1 MNRLQNE
8 PMYKVDSTEGETITD
23 LTSVSKVFNNFIYK
37 SQLKKRTSTPIA
49 SQEKWLRDPQVENVS
64 DIDWNEIYNR
74 LQLYGINQEPF
85 ILSSYCIGAMIAT
98 DDFLKKISS
107 KQCYKCCFCRR
118 EIETICHLFLRCC
131 ATNVFGNDVK
141 QFLIQKRHKSNVVL
155 TDLHLI
161 GLYKVAT
168 PTTIDLVLLFGRYH
182 IYSSKL
188 TGSSHCISVFK
199 GKLNS
204 VIEIERQEAP
214 RCNSLTAFS
223 NKWKLFLI

>member
-23 LTSVSKVFNNFIYK
+23 LTSVSKVNNFIYK
-37 SQLKKRTSTPIA
+37 SQLKKRTSTPIG
-49 SQEKWLRDPQVENVS
+49 SQEKWLRDLQVENVS
-64 DIDWNEIYNR
+64 DIDQNEVYTIVFNCTA
-74 LQLYGINQEPF
+74 LTNF
-85 ILSSYCIGAMIAT
+85 NGATIAT
-98 DDFLKKISS
+98 NDFLKKICF
-107 KQCYKCCFCRR
+107 KQCYKCCFCQR
-118 EIETICHLFLRCC
+118 EIETICHLFLRFCT
-131 ATNVFGNDVK
+131 TNVFWNDVK
-141 QFLIQKRHKSNVVL
+141 QFLIQKRLKSNVVL

-161 GLYKVAT
+161 GLFKVAT
-168 PTTIDLVLLFGRYH
+168 STANDLVLLFGRYH

-188 TGSSHCISVFK
+188 TGASHCISVFK

-204 VIEIERQEAP
+204 VIEIERQEAL